1 MCSTAWTPL
10 RINRWSSQ
18 ILSQMWWDM
27 LHDCGYISF
36 TVGPGLPRNM
46 SLLLMVY
53 GKGLQEQNGSH
64 RCCREAVT
72 CSGCHC
78 WSSRHC
84 IPKNN
89 AQTSMTIHENEK
101 EIVIK
106 TLTIK
111 TGHLSMLIP
120 SMNCDSLLIITLLI
134 MEPVSCV
141 NNDDNI
147 SKNYN

>member
-1 MCSTAWTPL
+1 MKGWQMCSAAWTPL

-27 LHDCGYISF
+27 LHDCGCISF
-36 TVGPGLPRNM
+36 TVGPALPLNM
-46 SLLLMVY
+46 SLLLMGY
-53 GKGLQEQNGSH
+53 GKGLQEQYGSH

-84 IPKNN
+84 IPKRMHK
-89 AQTSMTIHENEK
+89 QVGQFMRIKKKLSS
-101 EIVIK
+101 IK

-111 TGHLSMLIP
+111 KGNLSML
-120 SMNCDSLLIITLLI
+120 SFTSELWLTAA
-134 MEPVSCV
+134 
-141 NNDDNI
+141 
-147 SKNYN
+147 NYGTNVLWQKWWQY